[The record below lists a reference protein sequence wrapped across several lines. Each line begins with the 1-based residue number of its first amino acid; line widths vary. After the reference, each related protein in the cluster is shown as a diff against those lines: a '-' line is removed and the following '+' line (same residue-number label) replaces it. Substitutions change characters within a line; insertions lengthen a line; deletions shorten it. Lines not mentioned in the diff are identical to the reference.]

1 MDDPSD
7 KPPPSERRASSSFVD
22 FFVGSPSP
30 SGSTSE
36 PARGGASRASAS
48 SSSSSS
54 SFQLGF
60 EAVAPTE
67 ERRTGS
73 LRVGAGGN
81 STGLD
86 GAQHMS
92 DGSLGGGSI
101 GQRASERASSERSS
115 GGGGGGGGGGF
126 QRTGTRTSMCLNL
139 ILSAA
144 GAGVLSFPF
153 AFHAMGLTLGV
164 AATLLFGAF
173 NVLTLTILVHFTL
186 RLDAAGQLR
195 ARTYEELCLRLL
207 GERAYLAGVWCIV
220 LGTAGALTGFLI
232 IIGDVGVPV
241 LRSLLGEGAFAASRG
256 GIVALFAAFVVF
268 PLSLMGTF
276 SELACSSAVSV
287 AAVVVVA
294 AAVVAKGWSAPAM
307 ADGFDGGGAGGG
319 PGGVDCGDACG
330 VQLWAQPSWSILIGF
345 PIAIFSLGCHLQVVP
360 LVTEVRE
367 PRHRCVSTLGA
378 VCAASS
384 SLCVALYVAT
394 GAFGYLAFG
403 GSVAQDVLTN
413 FPDSSA
419 ANWDA
424 DAAKGLMVLH
434 IVLAAPVVLY
444 PGARCVAFFARRR
457 GLDRR
462 LARAVAC
469 CLGGG
474 NCCPGLLALSK
485 SAVAGRAA
493 TSGPILLLCA
503 LLAVYVPQVAVL
515 FALVG
520 ATVSTAEIFL
530 FPAAM
535 IFTHLRWG
543 GARIA
548 GVDAS
553 EAEGGGGGS
562 GRGGDSAAL
571 RRASS
576 MSFGR
581 PLLVEDYNTPVSE
594 VMINPL
600 GAEPGIWDTRL
611 VAVIESRRTAVLLL
625 CMGCAIGVLG
635 TGTTVVELFS

>member
-1 MDDPSD
+1 
-7 KPPPSERRASSSFVD
+7 
-22 FFVGSPSP
+22 
-30 SGSTSE
+30 
-36 PARGGASRASAS
+36 
-48 SSSSSS
+48 
-54 SFQLGF
+54 L
-60 EAVAPTE
+60 
-67 ERRTGS
+67 
-73 LRVGAGGN
+73 LRVGTGGN
-81 STGLD
+81 SIGLD
-86 GAQHMS
+86 GEQHMS
-92 DGSLGGGSI
+92 DGSLGGGST

-115 GGGGGGGGGGF
+115 SGGGGGGGF
-126 QRTGTRTSMCLNL
+126 QRTGTRTSMGLNL

-153 AFHAMGLTLGV
+153 AFRAMGLALGA

-207 GERAYLAGVWCIV
+207 GERAYLAAVWCIV
-220 LGTAGALTGFLI
+220 LGTCGALCGFLI

-241 LRSLLGEGAFAASRG
+241 LQSLLGEGAFVASRG
-256 GIVALFAAFVVF
+256 GIVVLFATFVVF
-268 PLSLMGTF
+268 PLSLLGTF

-294 AAVVAKGWSAPAM
+294 AAVVAKGWSGPAL
-307 ADGFDGGGAGGG
+307 AEGFDGGGAGGG

-384 SLCVALYVAT
+384 GLCVALYVAT

-413 FPDSSA
+413 FPDSEES

-474 NCCPGLLALSK
+474 NCCCPGLLALSQ
-485 SAVAGRAA
+485 SAAAGRAA
-493 TSGPILLLCA
+493 ASGPILLLCA
-503 LLAVYVPQVAVL
+503 LMAVYVPQVAVL

-543 GARIA
+543 GARVA

-553 EAEGGGGGS
+553 EAVGGGS
-562 GRGGDSAAL
+562 GRGDDSAAL

-594 VMINPL
+594 VINPL
-600 GAEPGIWDTRL
+600 GHAPGLWDTRL
-611 VAVIESRRTAVLLL
+611 VAVIESRGTAVLLL